1 MGEVYR
7 ARDAK
12 LNRDVALKVLPDA
25 FALDPDR
32 LARFRREAQ
41 VLASLNHP
49 HIGAIYGFEDSGA
62 THALVLELVEGPTL
76 DDRIGQGALPLDEAL
91 AIAKQIADALET
103 AHAQGVIHRDLKPAN
118 IKLTPSGKVK
128 VLDFGLAKMLE
139 TDRASS
145 SPSMSPTIGVH
156 ATYAGVI
163 LGTASYMSPE
173 QARGKTV
180 DQRTDIW
187 SFGCVLYE
195 MLTGRKTFDG
205 GETVSDA
212 VAAILTRDPDWTAL
226 TGVPPNVRA
235 ALRRCLQKDPDRR
248 LHHIADARLELEE
261 AVMPAAPVRSA
272 PLWLRALPWAVA
284 ALALAAGAWTLWR
297 SPGRDNSSRAVVRLE
312 MNLLPGM
319 ELFTTSTRS
328 IAVSPDGNRI
338 AFIGTR
344 SGTRQVYIR
353 SLDQYE
359 PVVLSVSDGA
369 TSCFFSPDGRS
380 IGVITAAGVLK
391 TISIADGLT
400 ATVAVDVSFLYGGA
414 WLPDDRIVFI
424 RAAAL
429 WQIQRLG
436 GTAVPLTTLGGARND
451 TLHAWPA
458 ALPDGKTVLFGVQSA
473 EGWRIDALTLATGER
488 HVVVEGASMPAYT
501 SSGHLVFLRENQLL
515 VAPFDLARL
524 QVTGPATQAIPN
536 VPMTSSGST
545 IADVSRTGTAI
556 YSATAAVSRLVW
568 VSRQG
573 MEQPLNDV
581 LRGYANPRLAP
592 DGNRLVVQA
601 GDLWI
606 QDLTRATFE
615 RIAAKDVTNGFEIWT
630 PDGRQVIDRSARGLR
645 VQDADGSGRILL
657 IPGTTEW
664 DYPASVTADG
674 QTLIFLRSSQETSF
688 DIFALALKN
697 PGPVQPI
704 LKTPAYEG
712 GAKLSPDGHWLLYVS
727 NESSQNEIYLRPYGG
742 PDRRWPVSTQGGTQ
756 AVWNPNGKEIFYRN
770 GNKMMAVDVET
781 TPDVKLSPPHVLFEG
796 RYAFGSG
803 ITIANYDV
811 ARDGQRFIMVK
822 DEAGAAR
829 LNVVLNLVR

>member
-1 MGEVYR
+1 MPLAAGSRLGPYEIVAPLGAGGMGEVYR

-32 LARFRREAQ
+32 LSRFRREAQ

-414 WLPDDRIVFI
+414 WLPDVRIVFI

-488 HVVVEGASMPAYT
+488 H
-501 SSGHLVFLRENQLL
+501 
-515 VAPFDLARL
+515 
-524 QVTGPATQAIPN
+524 
-536 VPMTSSGST
+536 
-545 IADVSRTGTAI
+545 
-556 YSATAAVSRLVW
+556 
-568 VSRQG
+568 
-573 MEQPLNDV
+573 
-581 LRGYANPRLAP
+581 
-592 DGNRLVVQA
+592 
-601 GDLWI
+601 
-606 QDLTRATFE
+606 
-615 RIAAKDVTNGFEIWT
+615 
-630 PDGRQVIDRSARGLR
+630 
-645 VQDADGSGRILL
+645 
-657 IPGTTEW
+657 
-664 DYPASVTADG
+664 
-674 QTLIFLRSSQETSF
+674 
-688 DIFALALKN
+688 
-697 PGPVQPI
+697 
-704 LKTPAYEG
+704 
-712 GAKLSPDGHWLLYVS
+712 
-727 NESSQNEIYLRPYGG
+727 
-742 PDRRWPVSTQGGTQ
+742 
-756 AVWNPNGKEIFYRN
+756 
-770 GNKMMAVDVET
+770 
-781 TPDVKLSPPHVLFEG
+781 
-796 RYAFGSG
+796 
-803 ITIANYDV
+803 
-811 ARDGQRFIMVK
+811 
-822 DEAGAAR
+822 
-829 LNVVLNLVR
+829 